1 MTTIKLKYIELGAIL
16 SDDAKD
22 MNGRMLLSAGSAIQE
37 KHLKIF
43 KTWGV
48 TEVSIVGDEPQEKE
62 LEIALSDVDPTLL
75 SQIEL
80 DIDKSFILSNI
91 EHPANRELRDYMII
105 KKVKEQLS

>member
-1 MTTIKLKYIELGAIL
+1 MTTIKLKHIELGAIL
-16 SDDAKD
+16 SEDAKD
-22 MNGRMLLSAGSAIQE
+22 VDGRLLLSAGSAVQE

-48 TEVSIVGDEPQEKE
+48 TEVSIVGDEPQEE
-62 LEIALSDVDPTLL
+62 EIEIVLSDVDPQLL

-80 DIDKSFILSNI
+80 DIDKSFILSNK